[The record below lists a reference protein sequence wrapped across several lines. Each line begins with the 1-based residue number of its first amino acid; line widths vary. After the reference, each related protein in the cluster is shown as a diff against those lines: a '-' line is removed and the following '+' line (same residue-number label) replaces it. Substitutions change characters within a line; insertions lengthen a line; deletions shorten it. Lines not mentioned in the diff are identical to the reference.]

1 MGDLRGRGVIDK
13 MGQND
18 RFVSLA
24 TISRSKIRGVRHV
37 RARSVPNGAASA
49 DAGSSKL
56 DLLSMVDEPA
66 ETAPLSLLN
75 VRPARLTDVS
85 RMLPLL
91 NEYARRA
98 EILPRLEEDVY
109 RSIREWVLAEAEG
122 RVIGMGSL
130 LIMWHDL
137 AEIRSLVIDPAYQ
150 GQGVGRKVVEVLL
163 GQARLLGLPRVFAL
177 TRKPGFFLKLGFQL
191 TRIETLP
198 RKVHKDCVFCPKFH
212 ACDEVA
218 VVMSLEEALPVT
230 SCPTMSII

>member
-1 MGDLRGRGVIDK
+1 MGDLRGRGVIDN
-13 MGQND
+13 MRRND
-18 RFVSLA
+18 RFLSLA
-24 TISRSKIRGVRHV
+24 G
-37 RARSVPNGAASA
+37 
-49 DAGSSKL
+49 
-56 DLLSMVDEPA
+56 MVDEPA
-66 ETAPLSLLN
+66 ETAQLSMVN
-75 VRPARLTDVS
+75 VRPARLTDVP

-137 AEIRSLVIDPAYQ
+137 AEIRSLVVDPACQ

-163 GQARLLGLPRVFAL
+163 GEARLLGLPRVFAL

-212 ACDEVA
+212 ACDEAA
-218 VVMSLEEALPVT
+218 VVMSLDETLRVDHSVDLSLGHPNGANRQPLIPL
-230 SCPTMSII
+230 MST